1 MPTCAGTVCPFAVVA
16 VALVA
21 VVPVVAFIF
30 STQSSIEVIEQTTF
44 YTRTALAHAALTPGP
59 DSWASDPK
67 VRHWLCPYLYGFS
80 RCGTHVRFSFQS
92 HQSFFLCA
100 FSLP

>member
-16 VALVA
+16 VELVA

-30 STQSSIEVIEQTTF
+30 STQSSIEVIEQPTF

-59 DSWASDPK
+59 DSWGRTFRFDISCALIFTASAAEELISGLAFK
-67 VRHWLCPYLYGFS
+67 H
-80 RCGTHVRFSFQS
+80 THLSSFAHS
-92 HQSFFLCA
+92 V
-100 FSLP
+100 